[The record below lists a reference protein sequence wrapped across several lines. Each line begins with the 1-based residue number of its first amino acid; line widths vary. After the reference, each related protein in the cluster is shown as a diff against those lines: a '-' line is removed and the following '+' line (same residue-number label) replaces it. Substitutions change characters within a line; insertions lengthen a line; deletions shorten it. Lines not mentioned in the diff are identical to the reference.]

1 MNAEL
6 NEILKEAVSLQ
17 ASDVFIIPGLPLTYK
32 VLGKQERSGEV
43 LYPKDTANI
52 VHAIYIACERHARV
66 IEDETLDDDFS
77 FSVPSLG
84 RFRANVFHQRSSLAV
99 VLRVIQFALP
109 DPHKLQIPDQVMGAA
124 DYHSGLILVT
134 GATGSGKS
142 TTLACMIDRINRTRE
157 GHIITMEDPIE
168 FVHRHDRCIVTQR
181 EIGNDVPDYVH
192 ALRSALRESPDVIL
206 LGEMRDHETIEVAM
220 TAAETG
226 VLLFSTLHT
235 QGAANA
241 VDRIIDIYPA
251 GQQNQIRLQLAMMLR
266 CVISQ
271 QLIPTVDGAVAAVFE
286 VMNANTAIRS
296 LIREAKTH
304 QIDATI
310 RSGSGEGMIAMD
322 DSIFRLY
329 QQGKISRDTAVQYC
343 INTEGMERRLQVS
356 AGF

>member
-1 MNAEL
+1 MYEL
-6 NEILKEAVSLQ
+6 NDILQEALVLE

-32 VLGKQERSGEV
+32 VLGKQDRAEGVLRPEDTESIVRSIYTQCGRHNRV
-43 LYPKDTANI
+43 L
-52 VHAIYIACERHARV
+52 
-66 IEDETLDDDFS
+66 EDETFDDDFS
-77 FSVPSLG
+77 FSIAALG

-99 VLRVIQFALP
+99 VLRVIRFGLP
-109 DPHKLQIPDQVMGAA
+109 DARKMGIPESVMKAA
-124 DYHSGLILVT
+124 DIRNGLILVT

-142 TTLACMIDRINRTRE
+142 TTLACMIDHINKTRE

-168 FVHRHDRCIVTQR
+168 FVHRHESCIVTQR
-181 EIGNDVPDYVH
+181 EIGNDVVDYIH

-226 VLLFSTLHT
+226 ILLFSTLHT

-271 QLIPTVDGAVAAVFE
+271 QLIPTKDGAMAAAFE
-286 VMNANTAIRS
+286 VMYANTAIRS
-296 LIREAKTH
+296 LIREGKTH

-310 RSGSGEGMIAMD
+310 RSGASEGMISMD
-322 DSIFRLY
+322 DSVYALF
-329 QQGKISRDTAVQYC
+329 QQGKITQDVAIKYC
-343 INTEGMERRLQVS
+343 NNPEAMERRFNAS

>member
-1 MNAEL
+1 MYEL
-6 NEILKEAVSLQ
+6 NDILQEALRLE

-32 VLGKQERSGEV
+32 VLGKQDRAEGVLHPEDTEAIVRS
-43 LYPKDTANI
+43 
-52 VHAIYIACERHARV
+52 IYTQCGRHNRV
-66 IEDETLDDDFS
+66 VEDERFDDDFS
-77 FSVPSLG
+77 FSIAALG
-84 RFRANVFHQRSSLAV
+84 RFRANVFHQRSSLGV
-99 VLRVIQFALP
+99 VLRVIRFGLP
-109 DPHKLQIPDQVMGAA
+109 DPKGIGIPDSVMKAA
-124 DYHSGLILVT
+124 DIRNGLILVT

-142 TTLACMIDRINRTRE
+142 TTLACMIDHINKTRE

-168 FVHRHDRCIVTQR
+168 FIHRHDHCIVTQR
-181 EIGNDVPDYVH
+181 EIGNDVVDYIH

-226 VLLFSTLHT
+226 ILLFSTLHT

-271 QLIPTVDGAVAAVFE
+271 QLIPTKDGGMIAAFE
-286 VMNANTAIRS
+286 VMYANTAIRS
-296 LIREAKTH
+296 LIREGKTH

-310 RSGSGEGMIAMD
+310 RSGAAEGMISMD
-322 DSIFRLY
+322 ESIYSLY
-329 QQGKISRDTAVQYC
+329 KQGIISQDIAIKYC
-343 INTEGMERRLQVS
+343 TNPEAMERRFNASV
-356 AGF
+356 GF

>member
-1 MNAEL
+1 MEL
-6 NEILKEAVSLQ
+6 GEILQEAVTRG
-17 ASDVFIIPGLPLTYK
+17 ASDVFIIPGLPLTFK
-32 VLGKQERSGEV
+32 VLGKQVRSGDILGKADTEV
-43 LYPKDTANI
+43 I
-52 VHAIYIACERHARV
+52 VEEIYRGASRV
-66 IEDETLDDDFS
+66 NHVRGNEMQDDDFS
-77 FSVPSLG
+77 FSISSLG

-99 VLRVIQFALP
+99 VLRVIRFGLP
-109 DPHKLQIPDQVMGAA
+109 DPDKLGIPSQVMSAA

-142 TTLACMIDRINRTRE
+142 TTLACMINHINQSRE

-168 FVHRHDRCIVTQR
+168 FVHRHGKCIVTQR

-206 LGEMRDHETIEVAM
+206 LGEMRDKETIETAM

-251 GQQNQIRLQLAMMLR
+251 GSQNQIRLQLAMMLR

-271 QLIPTVDGAVAAVFE
+271 QLIPTVDGNVTAVFE
-286 VMNANTAIRS
+286 VMNATPAIRS

-310 RSGSGEGMIAMD
+310 RSGAGEGMISMD
-322 DSIFRLY
+322 ESIFKMY
-329 QQGKISRDTAVQYC
+329 QRGKITRETCMQYC
-343 INTEGMERRLQVS
+343 INGEAMERKMAAT

>member
-1 MNAEL
+1 MKIADIL
-6 NEILKEAVSLQ
+6 NEALSRD

-32 VLGKQERSGEV
+32 VLGKQERTGEK
-43 LYPKDTANI
+43 LAAGDTEQI
-52 VHAIYIACERHARV
+52 VRDIYSLSKRPARV
-66 IEDETLDDDFS
+66 LDDEEMDDDFS
-77 FSVPSLG
+77 FSIQSLG
-84 RFRANVFHQRSSLAV
+84 RFRANVFHQRSTLAV
-99 VLRVIQFALP
+99 VLRVIHFGLP
-109 DPHKLQIPDQVMGAA
+109 DPVKLGIPQQVMAA
-124 DYHSGLILVT
+124 ANIHSGLVLVT

-142 TTLACMIDRINRTRE
+142 TTLACLIDQINHRRE

-181 EIGNDVPDYVH
+181 EIGNDVTNYVH

-206 LGEMRDHETIEVAM
+206 LGEMRDRETIEVAM

-251 GQQNQIRLQLAMMLR
+251 GQQNQIRLQLAMMLKY
-266 CVISQ
+266 VISQ
-271 QLIPTVDGAVAAVFE
+271 QLVPTVDGGVTAVFE
-286 VMNANTAIRS
+286 VMTATPAVRS

-310 RSGSGEGMIAMD
+310 KSSQNEGMLSMD
-322 DSIFRLY
+322 DSLFRLF
-329 QQGKISRDTAVQYC
+329 QRGRITRDTCLTYC
-343 INTEGMERRLQVS
+343 INPEGMERKLGAAAS
-356 AGF
+356 GF

>member
-1 MNAEL
+1 MVEL
-6 NEILKEAVSLQ
+6 NDILKEALRLE

-32 VLGKQERSGEV
+32 VLGKQDRSNEI
-43 LYPKDTANI
+43 LHPDDTETI
-52 VHAIYIACERHARV
+52 VRAIYTQCGRHNRV
-66 IEDETLDDDFS
+66 LEDETFDDDFS
-77 FSVPSLG
+77 FSIAALG

-99 VLRVIQFALP
+99 VLRVIRFGLP
-109 DPHKLQIPDQVMGAA
+109 DASRLGIPASVMRAA
-124 DYHSGLILVT
+124 DIRNGLILVT

-142 TTLACMIDRINRTRE
+142 TTLACMIDHINRSRE

-181 EIGNDVPDYVH
+181 EIGNDVVDYIH

-226 VLLFSTLHT
+226 ILLFSTLHT

-271 QLIPTVDGAVAAVFE
+271 QLIPTIDGQVTAVFE
-286 VMNANTAIRS
+286 VMYANTAIRS
-296 LIREAKTH
+296 LIREGKTH

-310 RSGSGEGMIAMD
+310 RSGASEGMIAMD
-322 DSIFRLY
+322 ESIYDLFKKGRIT
-329 QQGKISRDTAVQYC
+329 QETAVKYC
-343 INTEGMERRLQVS
+343 NNPEAMERRLNATV
-356 AGF
+356 GF

>member
-1 MNAEL
+1 MEL
-6 NEILKEAVSLQ
+6 HSILKEAIGNG
-17 ASDVFIIPGLPLTYK
+17 ASDVFVIPGLPLTYK
-32 VLGKQERSGEV
+32 VKGVQERTGAS
-43 LYPKDTANI
+43 LNTNDTASL
-52 VHAIYIACERHARV
+52 VDEIYRQSGRTNRV
-66 IEDETLDDDFS
+66 KDDDQLDDDFS
-77 FSVPSLG
+77 FSISSLG
-84 RFRANVFHQRSSLAV
+84 RFRANVFHQRGSLAA
-99 VLRVIQFALP
+99 VLRVIHFGLP
-109 DPHKLQIPDQVMGAA
+109 DPVKMGIPKEVMGAA
-124 DYHSGLILVT
+124 DNRSGLVLVT

-142 TTLACMIDRINRTRE
+142 TTLACMIDHINQTRE

-168 FVHRHDRCIVTQR
+168 FVHRHGRCIVTQR
-181 EIGNDVPDYVH
+181 EIGSDAPDYVH

-206 LGEMRDHETIEVAM
+206 LGEMRDRETIETAM

-271 QLIPTVDGAVAAVFE
+271 QLVPLKEGGMAAVFE
-286 VMNANTAIRS
+286 VMNATPAIRS

-304 QIDATI
+304 QIDGTI
-310 RSGSGEGMIAMD
+310 RSGAGEGMVSMD
-322 DSIFRLY
+322 ESLFRLY
-329 QQGKISRDTAVQYC
+329 RQDRITREVCLQYC
-343 INTEGMERRLQVS
+343 MNPEGMERKIHAS

>member
-1 MNAEL
+1 MIEL
-6 NEILKEAVSLQ
+6 NDILHEAVRLE

-32 VLGKQERSGEV
+32 VLGKQDRAEGILHPE
-43 LYPKDTANI
+43 DTEAI
-52 VHAIYIACERHARV
+52 VRAIYTQCGRHNRV
-66 IEDETLDDDFS
+66 LEDETFDDDFS
-77 FSVPSLG
+77 FSIAAFG

-99 VLRVIQFALP
+99 VLRVIRFGLP
-109 DPHKLQIPDQVMGAA
+109 DASKLAIPASVMQAA
-124 DYHSGLILVT
+124 SIRNGLILVT

-142 TTLACMIDRINRTRE
+142 TTLACMIDHINKTRE

-181 EIGNDVPDYVH
+181 EIGNDVVDYIH

-226 VLLFSTLHT
+226 ILLFSTLHT

-271 QLIPTVDGAVAAVFE
+271 QLIPTVDGAVTAVFE
-286 VMNANTAIRS
+286 VMYANTAIRS
-296 LIREAKTH
+296 LIREGKTH

-310 RSGSGEGMIAMD
+310 RSGASEGMIAMD
-322 DSIFRLY
+322 ESIYDLFKK
-329 QQGKISRDTAVQYC
+329 GKITKETAVQYC
-343 INTEGMERRLQVS
+343 NNPDAMERRLNATV
-356 AGF
+356 GF

>member
-1 MNAEL
+1 MEL
-6 NEILKEAVSLQ
+6 NEILQEALRSD

-32 VLGKQERSGEV
+32 VRGRQKRTGDT
-43 LYPKDTANI
+43 LYPADTLKI
-52 VHAIYIACERHARV
+52 VEEIYTQCGRHSRV
-66 IEDETLDDDFS
+66 LKDETYDDDFS
-77 FSVPSLG
+77 FSIPSLG
-84 RFRANVFHQRSSLAV
+84 RFRANVFHQRSSLGV
-99 VLRVIQFALP
+99 VLRVIRFGLP
-109 DPHKLQIPDQVMGAA
+109 DPKELDIPDQVMKAA
-124 DYHSGLILVT
+124 DYRAGLVLVT

-142 TTLACMIDRINRTRE
+142 TTLACMIDRINKSRE

-168 FVHRHDRCIVTQR
+168 FVHRHEQCIVTQR
-181 EIGNDVPDYVH
+181 EIGNDVTNYVS

-206 LGEMRDHETIEVAM
+206 LGEMRDQETIEVAM

-226 VLLFSTLHT
+226 ILLFSTLHT

-251 GQQNQIRLQLAMMLR
+251 GSQNQIRLQLAMMLR

-271 QLIPTVDGAVAAVFE
+271 QLIPTVDGHVAAVFE

-310 RSGSGEGMIAMD
+310 RSGSAEGMIAMD
-322 DSIFRLY
+322 DSIFTLY
-329 QQGKISRDTAVQYC
+329 RQGRITKETALQYC
-343 INTEGMERRLQVS
+343 INPEAMERKVTAV

>member
-1 MNAEL
+1 MSLAD
-6 NEILKEAVSLQ
+6 ILDGAISNG

-32 VLGKQERSGEV
+32 VMGSQKREGGPLH
-43 LYPKDTANI
+43 PADTSAI
-52 VHAIYIACERHARV
+52 VEEIYQQAGRTNHVRENEMV
-66 IEDETLDDDFS
+66 DDDFS
-77 FSVPSLG
+77 FSIPSLG

-99 VLRVIQFALP
+99 VLRVIHFGLP
-109 DPHKLQIPDQVMGAA
+109 DPAKMGIPQQVMNAA

-142 TTLACMIDRINRTRE
+142 TTLACMIDHINRTRE

-168 FVHRHDRCIVTQR
+168 FVHRHGRCIVTQR

-206 LGEMRDHETIEVAM
+206 LGEMRDRETIETAM

-271 QLIPTVDGAVAAVFE
+271 QLIPTVDGGMTAVFE
-286 VMNANTAIRS
+286 VMNATPAIRS

-310 RSGSGEGMIAMD
+310 RSGAGEGMISMD
-322 DSIFRLY
+322 ESLFSLFRR
-329 QQGKISRDTAVQYC
+329 GKITKDTCLQYC
-343 INTEGMERRLQVS
+343 INQEGMQRKMAAS

>member
-1 MNAEL
+1 MVEL
-6 NEILKEAVSLQ
+6 NDILHEAVRLE

-32 VLGKQERSGEV
+32 VLGKQERAEGFLHPDDTEAIVRSIYTQCGRHNRV
-43 LYPKDTANI
+43 L
-52 VHAIYIACERHARV
+52 
-66 IEDETLDDDFS
+66 EDETFDDDFS
-77 FSVPSLG
+77 FSIAAFG
-84 RFRANVFHQRSSLAV
+84 RFG
-99 VLRVIQFALP
+99 LP
-109 DPHKLQIPDQVMGAA
+109 DASKLGIPEPVMRAA
-124 DYHSGLILVT
+124 SLRTGLILVT

-142 TTLACMIDRINRTRE
+142 TTLACMIDHINKTRE

-181 EIGNDVPDYVH
+181 EIGNDVVDYIH

-226 VLLFSTLHT
+226 ILLFSTLHT

-271 QLIPTVDGAVAAVFE
+271 QLIPTVDGAVTAVFE
-286 VMNANTAIRS
+286 VMYANTAIRS
-296 LIREAKTH
+296 LIREGKTH

-310 RSGSGEGMIAMD
+310 RSGASEGMIAMD
-322 DSIFRLY
+322 ESIYDLFKK
-329 QQGKISRDTAVQYC
+329 GKITKETAVQYC
-343 INTEGMERRLQVS
+343 NNPDAMERRLNATV
-356 AGF
+356 GF

>member
-1 MNAEL
+1 MEL
-6 NEILKEAVSLQ
+6 MEILQEAVKRE
-17 ASDVFIIPGLPLTYK
+17 ASDVFIVPGLPLTFK
-32 VLGKQERSGEV
+32 VLGKQHRAGDMLLPADTEKIVKSIYAQSGRHSRV
-43 LYPKDTANI
+43 LEEENM
-52 VHAIYIACERHARV
+52 
-66 IEDETLDDDFS
+66 DDDFS
-77 FSVPSLG
+77 FSIASLG
-84 RFRANVFHQRSSLAV
+84 RFRANVFHQRSTLAV
-99 VLRVIQFALP
+99 VLRVIRFGLP
-109 DPHKLQIPDQVMGAA
+109 NPDSLGIPKAVMDAA
-124 DYHSGLILVT
+124 SLRSGLVLVT

-142 TTLACMIDRINRTRE
+142 TTLACMIDRINQTRE

-168 FVHRHDRCIVTQR
+168 FVHRHGKCIVTQR
-181 EIGNDVPDYVH
+181 EIGNDVTNYVH

-251 GQQNQIRLQLAMMLR
+251 GQQGQIRLQLAMMLR
-266 CVISQ
+266 TVISQ
-271 QLIPTVDGAVAAVFE
+271 QLVPTVDGGVTAVFE

-304 QIDATI
+304 QIDAAI
-310 RSGSGEGMIAMD
+310 RSNTADGMVSMD
-322 DSIFRLY
+322 DSLYRLFRS
-329 QQGKISRDTAVQYC
+329 GKITKETALMHC
-343 INTEGMERRLQVS
+343 INPEGMERRLGAAS

>member
-1 MNAEL
+1 MMEL
-6 NEILKEAVSLQ
+6 NEILKEATRLE
-17 ASDVFIIPGLPLTYK
+17 ASDVFIIPGLPMTYK
-32 VLGKQERSGEV
+32 VLGRQERIGDMLTPEDTGAIVRSIYSQCGRHNRV
-43 LYPKDTANI
+43 L
-52 VHAIYIACERHARV
+52 
-66 IEDETLDDDFS
+66 EDESFDDDFS
-77 FSVPSLG
+77 FSIATLG

-99 VLRVIQFALP
+99 VLRVIRFGLP
-109 DPHKLQIPDQVMGAA
+109 DASKLHIPPQVMKAA
-124 DYHSGLILVT
+124 ELRSGLILVT

-142 TTLACMIDRINRTRE
+142 TTLACMIDYINKTRE

-168 FVHRHDRCIVTQR
+168 FVHRHNKCIVTQR
-181 EIGNDVPDYVH
+181 EIGNDVPNYVN

-206 LGEMRDHETIEVAM
+206 VGEMRDHDTIETAM

-271 QLIPTVDGAVAAVFE
+271 QLIPTIDGSMTAVFE
-286 VMNANTAIRS
+286 IMNANTAVRS

-310 RSGSGEGMIAMD
+310 RSGAAEGMMSMD
-322 DSIFRLY
+322 ESIYALFRE
-329 QQGKISRDTAVQYC
+329 GRITRETAVQYC
-343 INTEGMERRLQVS
+343 VNAEAMERRLS
-356 AGF
+356 ASVGF

>member
-1 MNAEL
+1 MYEL
-6 NEILKEAVSLQ
+6 NDILQEALRLE

-32 VLGKQERSGEV
+32 VLGRQDRAVGTLHSE
-43 LYPKDTANI
+43 DTEAI
-52 VHAIYIACERHARV
+52 VKSIYTQCGRHNRV
-66 IEDETLDDDFS
+66 IEDETYDDDFS
-77 FSVPSLG
+77 FSIAALG

-99 VLRVIQFALP
+99 VLRVIRFGLP
-109 DPHKLQIPDQVMGAA
+109 DPKKMGIPDAVMKAA
-124 DYHSGLILVT
+124 DIRNGLILVT

-142 TTLACMIDRINRTRE
+142 TTLACMIDHINKTRE

-168 FVHRHDRCIVTQR
+168 FVHKHDHCIVTQR
-181 EIGNDVPDYVH
+181 EIGNDVVDYIH

-226 VLLFSTLHT
+226 ILLFSTLHT

-271 QLIPTVDGAVAAVFE
+271 QLIPTKSGSMAAAFE
-286 VMNANTAIRS
+286 VMYANTAIRS
-296 LIREAKTH
+296 LIREGKTH

-310 RSGSGEGMIAMD
+310 RSGAAEGMISMD
-322 DSIFRLY
+322 ESIYALFKNGEIT
-329 QQGKISRDTAVQYC
+329 QEVAIKYC
-343 INTEGMERRLQVS
+343 NNPEAMERRFNASV
-356 AGF
+356 GF